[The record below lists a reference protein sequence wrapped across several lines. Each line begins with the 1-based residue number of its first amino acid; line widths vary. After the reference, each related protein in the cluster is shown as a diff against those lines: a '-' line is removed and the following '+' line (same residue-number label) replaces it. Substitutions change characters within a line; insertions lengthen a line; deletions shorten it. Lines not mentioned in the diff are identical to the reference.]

1 VPILNLISTNRAV
14 LLALTLGLNISSI
27 DAAPH
32 EAKKPPHNKRQL
44 QIIQPSSSFVHAVFS
59 DTLGITELQKR
70 FHLGDSSTKDRGQ
83 NGGPVFWLSTG
94 ADRRSW
100 KENII
105 ATTFWIGEPARS
117 GSPSNTHS
125 AWDSGWMAHYGG
137 EDSPTRR
144 VDFWP
149 TRLTPRQNPFYIALP
164 YSDVS
169 NGHTKPEAAQI
180 IPWFKSSFSQ
190 NGRSIL
196 KDRWV
201 AIRRGA
207 RVCYAQWEDA
217 GPFRT
222 DHWQY
227 VFGNERPLSNQN
239 HDAGIDLSPAVRDF
253 LNIGGMDSVDWKFV
267 EFSNVP
273 AGPWTRL
280 GDNNPFVQQIRNST
294 STMVRR
300 ASCRSRR

>member
-1 VPILNLISTNRAV
+1 MPILNFVSINRAV
-14 LLALTLGLNISSI
+14 LLALSVGLNISSI
-27 DAAPH
+27 YAVPH
-32 EAKKPPHNKRQL
+32 VAQKLARINRQL
-44 QIIQPSSSFVHAVFS
+44 RIIHTSSNFVQAVPSGTF
-59 DTLGITELQKR
+59 GIAELQKR
-70 FHLGDSSTKDRGQ
+70 FHPGDSSIKDPDQ
-83 NGGPVFWLSTG
+83 NDGPAFSLSTG
-94 ADRRSW
+94 GDGGSW
-100 KENII
+100 KENIV
-105 ATTFWIGEPARS
+105 ATTFWIGEPTSS
-117 GSPSNTHS
+117 GSPSNTSS

-137 EDSPTRR
+137 EDSPTQR
-144 VDFWP
+144 VDFLP
-149 TRLTPRQNPFYIALP
+149 NRFIPRQNPFYIALP

-169 NGHTKPEAAQI
+169 HGHTKPEAAQI

-190 NGRSIL
+190 SGRSIL

-267 EFSNVP
+267 EFSDVP
-273 AGPWTRL
+273 TGPWTRL
-280 GDNNPFVQQIRNST
+280 GDNNPFVQQTRNST
-294 STMVRR
+294 TMVVRR
-300 ASCRSRR
+300 DD